1 MYFDIP
7 RSYWKPHKSRHK
19 ALQNALME
27 SRCNH
32 FAMVTPVIT
41 AANEQTIAEPWFEVT
56 VLFRFIQ
63 MIIAAQDDLNI
74 IGICEEY
81 QQHMTQ
87 RST

>member
-1 MYFDIP
+1 
-7 RSYWKPHKSRHK
+7 
-19 ALQNALME
+19 
-27 SRCNH
+27 
-32 FAMVTPVIT
+32 MVTPVIT